1 VECANGG
8 RTSGR
13 WCRLTGKTANNGF
26 SVSHSHIRTHKRQE
40 VNLKKKRI
48 FWEKGDRWVTLRV
61 STKALRTVEKI
72 GLDAAAEKAGLDLWA
87 LPHQLADTSGARA
100 RWKAENPLVRNT
112 KKQPRQMK
120 NLVKL
125 AESDHPLAVEA
136 QELLEKA
143 RPGLKSGEFPQEYLH
158 LGKLSASDHAL
169 AGEGRALLERFSK
182 LGQHLAEERRLAKVQ
197 EEYGFLA
204 PSKLMLQVD
213 EENKAR
219 ELEELAAQE
228 SE

>member
-1 VECANGG
+1 M
-8 RTSGR
+8 
-13 WCRLTGKTANNGF
+13 K
-26 SVSHSHIRTHKRQE
+26 KRQHA
-40 VNLKKKRI
+40 NLKVKRVY
-48 FWEKGDRWVTLRV
+48 WPRANRWLKLRI
-61 STKALRTVEKI
+61 STKAMRTIEKI
-72 GLDAAAEKAGLDLWA
+72 GLEPAAQKAWVDLWQV
-87 LPHQLADTSGARA
+87 PFQMGESEERQ
-100 RWKAENPLVRNT
+100 RWKEANPAIRNP

-125 AESDHPLAVEA
+125 AESDHPLALEA

-182 LGQHLAEERRLAKVQ
+182 LGQHLAEERRLEKVQ

>member
-1 VECANGG
+1 M
-8 RTSGR
+8 
-13 WCRLTGKTANNGF
+13 
-26 SVSHSHIRTHKRQE
+26 
-40 VNLKKKRI
+40 
-48 FWEKGDRWVTLRV
+48 TLRV

-72 GLDAAAEKAGLDLWA
+72 GLDAAAEKAGIDLWS
-87 LPHQLADTSGARA
+87 LPHQQADSSGARA
-100 RWKAENPLVRNT
+100 RWKAENPLIRNT

-136 QELLEKA
+136 KELLEKA
-143 RPGLKSGEFPQEYLH
+143 RPGLKSGEFPQEFLH
-158 LGKLSASDHAL
+158 LGKLGASDHAL

-182 LGQHLAEERRLAKVQ
+182 VGQHLAEERRLQKVQ

-219 ELEELAAQE
+219 ELELLAEEAD
-228 SE
+228 